1 MALDIATVN
10 ARTVS
15 SEANLAA
22 ILEGLNSICCDVLGL
37 CETKCREPLHVRY
50 DDGRTVILGAREETR
65 PVGGVGFI
73 VSKRWN
79 GPGERLVAMAETNRL
94 FIGNSLFKKHP
105 GRRWTWMSPNGETTN
120 EIDYVLCSHRRILQD
135 VAVIGRKFF
144 DTGSD
149 HRPVRAKLVINGRT
163 EKRALAA
170 SNRGKHPVTT
180 DPTVFHTLIDH
191 TNWAQLETDI
201 DQDYNHLIGL
211 LKSSRDAAAVPT
223 NSRASRISDATK
235 ALMQTRRQ
243 MRADG
248 PTHVE
253 YGLLCK
259 TIRQQLKTD
268 LDQYRQRRLLVTAE
282 DRKSLKKC
290 RRAMQPQRG
299 QIPALKT
306 VDGRTIRT
314 RSGIEAECRRFYSDL
329 FASKVPIPPPNLQL
343 DQLPSFLPVLE
354 SEVRHAV
361 EQAQADR
368 APGLDGV
375 EIELLKAG
383 GHSLWMAM
391 AARFSRY
398 MAQCQIP
405 KQWKMA
411 KTVLLFKKGD
421 RELLSNYRPITLLSA
436 VYKIFTKVLLNRLA
450 RQLDEQQPVEQAGFR
465 SGFSTMDH
473 LQVLNQQLE
482 RTREYK
488 MPLQQGIGDEYV
500 ALLQQLNSNCATT
513 ITLFDRPLNIKVG
526 RGVKLGDTISPKL
539 FTACLELIFRQ
550 LDWDEVGI
558 KINGRWLNHLRFA
571 DDIVLIGCSAVDVQ
585 QRLDQLNQAGA
596 RFGLKINLVK
606 TKWMRND
613 QVADTTLHVDPHQ
626 LQQVDS
632 YIYLGQELTTDHK
645 IGRDLARRRRAVWVS
660 FGSIAKTAN
669 NRAIDPD
676 IRAALFNSTV
686 LPAMLYGAETWTMT
700 AADRLKLAVT
710 EHAIERRMIGV
721 QQTDHVRNEQLRA
734 MTRVDDVVDL
744 ANKAKKRW
752 AGHLMRRTDERWT
765 REVTV
770 WLPIDI
776 KRPRGRPATR
786 WRDLLRQDLGHNWM
800 RLAQDRQTWADRC
813 GLC

>member
-1 MALDIATVN
+1 MALDIATFN

-22 ILEGLNSICCDVLGL
+22 ILEGLNSIRCDVLGL
-37 CETKCREPLHVRY
+37 CETKRREPLHVRY

-73 VSKRWN
+73 VSKRCPFGCSNRN

-94 FIGNSLFKKHP
+94 FIGNSLFKKRP
-105 GRRWTWMSPNGETTN
+105 CRRWTWMSPNGETTN

-170 SNRGKHPVTT
+170 SNRAKQPVTT
-180 DPTVFHTLIDH
+180 DPAVFHTLIDH

-201 DQDYNHLIGL
+201 DQDYDHFIGL

-235 ALMQTRRQ
+235 ALMQRRRQ

-259 TIRQQLKTD
+259 QIRQQLKTD

-290 RRAMQPQRG
+290 RRAMQQQRG

-368 APGLDGV
+368 APGLDG
-375 EIELLKAG
+375 
-383 GHSLWMAM
+383 
-391 AARFSRY
+391 
-398 MAQCQIP
+398 
-405 KQWKMA
+405 WKTA

-473 LQVLNQQLE
+473 LQVLNQLLE

-488 MPLQQGIGDEYV
+488 MLLVLAFVDYEKAFDSVEINAVLLALQQQGIGDEYV
-500 ALLQQLNSNCATT
+500 ALLQELNSNCATT

-526 RGVKLGDTISPKL
+526 RGVKQGDTISPKL
-539 FTACLELIFRQ
+539 FTACLEQIFRQ
-550 LDWDEVGI
+550 LNWDEVGI
-558 KINGRWLNHLRFA
+558 KINGRWLNHLCFA

-596 RFGLKINLVK
+596 RFGLKINLAK

-645 IGRDLARRRRAVWVS
+645 IGRELARRRRAAWVS
-660 FGSIAKTAN
+660 FGSIAETAN

-710 EHAIERRMIGV
+710 ERAIERRMIGV

-734 MTRVDDVVDL
+734 MTRVDDAVDL

-786 WRDLLRQDLGHNWM
+786 WRDSLRQDLGHNWM

-813 GLC
+813 GLR